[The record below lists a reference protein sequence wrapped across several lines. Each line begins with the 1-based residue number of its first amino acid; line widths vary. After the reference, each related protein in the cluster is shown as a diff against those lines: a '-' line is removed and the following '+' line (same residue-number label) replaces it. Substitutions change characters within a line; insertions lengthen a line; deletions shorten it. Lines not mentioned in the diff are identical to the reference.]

1 MTRDLR
7 NVAASVRQRLNNLAK
22 QRARPFQEVL
32 QYFAIERF
40 LYRLSESTHRD
51 RFILKGAMMLAAWR
65 APATRSTMDIDLL
78 GRGED
83 PTGRMLDIVRELCDL
98 QPTRDDGLVFDAAT
112 VESEPITVD
121 SEYVGMRVTFRG
133 TLGTARIPMQIDL
146 GIGDAVVDAQSQVEL
161 PTLLDF
167 PPARLRGYSR
177 ESAVAEKLHAMFQH
191 GRLNSRLKDYF
202 DIWLLSRNFLFD
214 GEKLSRAIRETFA
227 RRETEVKA
235 ETIGLTQEFAT
246 QSGKQVQWT
255 AFLRKLGVA
264 DAPSKLAD
272 VVTQLQSFLHP
283 ALRALAES
291 QAFEEQ
297 WLPERGWRPPA

>member
-1 MTRDLR
+1 MKRDLQD
-7 NVAASVRQRLNNLAK
+7 VAASVRQRLNNLAK
-22 QRARPFQEVL
+22 QRGRPFQEVL

-98 QPTRDDGLVFDAAT
+98 QPTQEDGLVFDGGT
-112 VESEPITVD
+112 VISEPITVD

-133 TLGTARIPMQIDL
+133 SLGTARIPMQIDL
-146 GIGDAVVDAQSQVEL
+146 GIGDAVIDAQSQVEL

-167 PPARLRGYSR
+167 PPAQLRGYSR

-202 DIWLLSRNFLFD
+202 DIWLLSRNFPFD

-227 RRETEVKA
+227 RRETEVTA
-235 ETIGLTQEFAT
+235 ETVGLTQEFAT
-246 QSGKQVQWT
+246 QPGKQVQWA
-255 AFLRKLGVA
+255 AFLRKLAIA

-272 VVTQLQSFLHP
+272 VVTQLHSFLSP
-283 ALRALAES
+283 ALRALAENH
-291 QAFEEQ
+291 AFEEQ
-297 WLPERGWRPPA
+297 WLPESRWRPRA

>member
-1 MTRDLR
+1 VNRDLR
-7 NVAASVRQRLNNLAK
+7 NVAASVRQRLNNFAK

-40 LYRLSESTHRD
+40 LYRLSESPHRD

-83 PTGRMLDIVRELCDL
+83 PTGRMLDIVRELCVL
-98 QPTRDDGLVFDAAT
+98 QPQQADGLVFDAAT
-112 VESEPITVD
+112 VVSEPITVD

-133 TLGTARIPMQIDL
+133 TLGTARVPMQIDL
-146 GIGDAVVDAQSQVEL
+146 GIGDAVVDVQSQVEL

-202 DIWLLSRNFLFD
+202 DIWLLSRSFPFD
-214 GEKLSRAIRETFA
+214 GEKLSRAI
-227 RRETEVKA
+227 RETEVKA

-246 QSGKQVQWT
+246 QSDKQVQWT
-255 AFLRKLGVA
+255 AFLRKLGIA
-264 DAPSKLAD
+264 DAPSKLVD
-272 VVTQLQSFLHP
+272 VVTQLHSFLHP
-283 ALRALAES
+283 ALRALAEN
-291 QAFEEQ
+291 QALEEQ
-297 WLPERGWRPPA
+297 WLPEGGWLPRA